1 LEHSNPARKLDF
13 VTKLIR
19 IESTNNARL
28 RAIKTSEKKTS
39 EEEEEEEEEVRPRG
53 LNEKAFTLTGRF
65 LSSASAM
72 ERPNAFREA
81 FPGALSARLRERFK
95 KRSKA
100 KKETPKV

>member
-39 EEEEEEEEEVRPRG
+39 EEEEEEEEVRPRG

>member
-1 LEHSNPARKLDF
+1 MEHSNPARKLDF

-39 EEEEEEEEEVRPRG
+39 EEEEEVRPRG

-100 KKETPKV
+100 KKETPKVW